1 MKRLA
6 SLALVIVGIAIGYAA
21 SGVLPAPSRA
31 ADAPA
36 NPERVKTA
44 CAWPAEI
51 DAVKAAPANH
61 KVLVENERVR
71 VLEVTVQPGERE
83 PVHAHCNPSVMYI
96 MQAGPYR
103 NYDAKGKILSDVAD
117 APPSSVYPVALWRQP
132 EAPHSI
138 ENLDTKPLR
147 LLRVELKD

>member
-6 SLALVIVGIAIGYAA
+6 SLALVTTGIAIGYAA
-21 SGVLPAPSRA
+21 SSMLPASSRA
-31 ADAPA
+31 AEAPA
-36 NPERVKTA
+36 IPERVKAA
-44 CAWPAEI
+44 CAWTAEA

-61 KVLVENERVR
+61 KVLLENERVR

-83 PVHAHCNPSVMYI
+83 AVHAHCNPSAMYI

-103 NYDAKGKILSDVAD
+103 DYDAKGKILSDVGD
-117 APPSSVYPVALWRQP
+117 APPSSVYPVAVWRQP
-132 EAPHSI
+132 EPPHSI

>member
-6 SLALVIVGIAIGYAA
+6 PLALVSAGIAIGYAA
-21 SGVLPAPSRA
+21 SGVLPASSRA

-36 NPERVKTA
+36 NPERVRTA
-44 CAWPAEI
+44 CAWAAEI

-61 KVLVENERVR
+61 KILLENERVR

-83 PVHAHCNPSVMYI
+83 AVHAHCNPSAMYI

-103 NYDAKGKILSDVAD
+103 DYDAEGKILSDVSD
-117 APPSSVYPVALWRQP
+117 APPSSVYPVAVWRQP
-132 EAPHSI
+132 EPPHSV
-138 ENLDTKPLR
+138 ENLDNKPLR